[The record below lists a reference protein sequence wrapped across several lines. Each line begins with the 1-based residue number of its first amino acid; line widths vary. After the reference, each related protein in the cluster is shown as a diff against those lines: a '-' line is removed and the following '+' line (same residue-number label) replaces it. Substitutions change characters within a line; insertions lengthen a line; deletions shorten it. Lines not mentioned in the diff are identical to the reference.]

1 MDKFKACVK
10 VKLKENKV
18 AIMYS
23 IDFFFHPMKG
33 IIHLQTP
40 LELTNAWKHQV
51 KYKLWKTGYKIALR
65 ILTLSLLSFKGLQHV
80 SQVFLSPRAIILSF
94 GNPDVE
100 TERIAH
106 SDYVNHEASLSTISY
121 YIFWGYYQIINWKK
135 NCHVISVNLRELNDS
150 SLFVKLS
157 NC

>member
-23 IDFFFHPMKG
+23 IDFFHPLKW
-33 IIHLQTP
+33 IIHRHTP

-51 KYKLWKTGYKIALR
+51 KYKLWKTGYKISLR
-65 ILTLSLLSFKGLQHV
+65 ILTLSLLSFKGLRCV

-94 GNPDVE
+94 ENPDVG
-100 TERIAH
+100 TERIVH
-106 SDYVNHEASLSTISY
+106 PDYVNHEDSLSTISY
-121 YIFWGYYQIINWKK
+121 YIFWGYYQIIKWKK
-135 NCHVISVNLRELNDS
+135 NCHVISVNLRELDDS